1 MRLRELSESNNL
13 VTVNRRLNPKLWDGD
28 QLRPEVADKL
38 RAIAKAFEE
47 FIGVDIKVIDYT
59 ITGSNANYTWTAHS
73 DLDLHLIIP
82 GKASDEERELFS
94 AKKGLWSEQRN
105 ITIKGLPVECYV
117 QGEDEPHHS
126 TGVYS
131 IARGEWV
138 VEPKKVKP
146 RIDDSAIEA
155 KKDALLRMS
164 ENALLSKDLVKLRA
178 AKEKISQ
185 MRKAGLERAGE
196 WSVENLVFKI
206 MRNLGIIDQIAE
218 RIEELE
224 DAELS
229 LEQVDILEAPGDGAG
244 EVQRRIVFSKENP
257 PGMQDLFR
265 QFVQILSRPD
275 NKMNPNAL
283 VDYYNRM
290 YGLNKSL
297 KDYRNFSMNNDYARN
312 LFLNAIVKAP
322 N

>member
-1 MRLRELSESNNL
+1 MRLRELQESTQF
-13 VTVNRRLNPKLWDGD
+13 VTVNKTLNPKLWNDG
-28 QLRPEVADKL
+28 QLKPEVAEKL
-38 RAIAKAFEE
+38 RAIAQAFEE

-94 AKKGLWSEQRN
+94 AKKSLWSEQRD

-131 IARGEWV
+131 IVRGEWV

-146 RIDDSAIEA
+146 KLDDAAIEA
-155 KKDALLRMS
+155 KKDAVLRMA
-164 ENALLSKDLVKLRA
+164 ENALLSKDLVKLRSV
-178 AKEKISQ
+178 KDKITQ

-196 WSVENLVFKI
+196 WSVENIVFKI
-206 MRNLGIIDQIAE
+206 LRNLGIIDQISDK
-218 RIEELE
+218 IQELE
-224 DAELS
+224 DSELS

-244 EVQRRIVFSKENP
+244 EIEKRIVFSKENP

-265 QFVQILSRPD
+265 HFIQVLSRPD

-283 VDYYNRM
+283 IDYLNKS
-290 YGLNKSL
+290 YGLNKTL
-297 KDYRNFSMNNDYARN
+297 RDYRNFSMNNDYSRN

-322 N
+322 D